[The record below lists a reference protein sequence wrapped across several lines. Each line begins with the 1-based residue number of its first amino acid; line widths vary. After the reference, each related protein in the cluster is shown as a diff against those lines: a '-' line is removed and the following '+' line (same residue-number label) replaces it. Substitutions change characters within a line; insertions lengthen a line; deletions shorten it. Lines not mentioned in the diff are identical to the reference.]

1 MKIEKLNKA
10 NIEQFIE
17 DLSLTSIN
25 DLKKNIDKVTYF
37 GIKDNDTFV
46 MGFETLSDE
55 DKIAIIFIR
64 HKLKKDSI
72 KAYVTFLINSLSYS
86 NHLIIDVYDY
96 DLINIFDCLY
106 KVKEI
111 TVSLNSDISKN
122 LMKEKMVDIDMK
134 TIRYFSY
141 HGIFYCNL
149 VKQNIQDNTIILAL
163 DSYFRDFVFDNII
176 FTIYEKNDVIFKELG
191 YSTLYKSYV
200 IS

>member
-64 HKLKKDSI
+64 HKLKK
-72 KAYVTFLINSLSYS
+72 
-86 NHLIIDVYDY
+86 
-96 DLINIFDCLY
+96 
-106 KVKEI
+106 EI
-111 TVSLNSDISKN
+111 GRASCRERV
-122 LMKEKMVDIDMK
+122 
-134 TIRYFSY
+134 
-141 HGIFYCNL
+141 
-149 VKQNIQDNTIILAL
+149 
-163 DSYFRDFVFDNII
+163 
-176 FTIYEKNDVIFKELG
+176 
-191 YSTLYKSYV
+191 
-200 IS
+200 

>member
-122 LMKEKMVDIDMK
+122 VMKEKMVDIDMV
-134 TIRYFSY
+134 YFT
-141 HGIFYCNL
+141 
-149 VKQNIQDNTIILAL
+149 VTW
-163 DSYFRDFVFDNII
+163 
-176 FTIYEKNDVIFKELG
+176 
-191 YSTLYKSYV
+191 
-200 IS
+200 